1 MVHPLVDQLRFTRTE
16 FVRAMEGVTAA
27 EATQRFMPINCLS
40 WMVAHL
46 ASQEQ
51 NYWLLMAQGADKVI
65 DLQVNELAGYG
76 QPASTPDW
84 EYSWQ
89 VWRKVTHAADDYL
102 EQLNP
107 AVLQT
112 HFIYKDKPWRETVGT
127 MLWRN
132 IHHYWFHIGESQAVR
147 QLLGHT
153 NLPTFVG
160 NLSENPYRPE

>member
-1 MVHPLVDQLRFTRTE
+1 
-16 FVRAMEGVTAA
+16 
-27 EATQRFMPINCLS
+27 
-40 WMVAHL
+40 
-46 ASQEQ
+46 
-51 NYWLLMAQGADKVI
+51 
-65 DLQVNELAGYG
+65 
-76 QPASTPDW
+76 
-84 EYSWQ
+84 
-89 VWRKVTHAADDYL
+89 VWHQVTHAADDYL

-112 HFIYKDKPWRETVGT
+112 NFTYKDKPWRETVGT

-160 NLSENPYRPE
+160 DLSATPYRPE

>member
-1 MVHPLVDQLRFTRTE
+1 MAHPLVDQLRFTRAE
-16 FVRAMEGVTAA
+16 LVRAMEGVTAA

-46 ASQEQ
+46 ANQEQ
-51 NYWLLMAQGADKVI
+51 SYWLLMAQGADKVV
-65 DLQVNELAGYG
+65 DPQLNELVGYG

-89 VWRKVTHAADDYL
+89 VWRKVTQAADDYL
-102 EQLNP
+102 EQLTP
-107 AVLQT
+107 AVMQT
-112 HFIYKDKPWRETVGT
+112 HFTYKDKPWRETAGT

-132 IHHYWFHIGESQAVR
+132 IHHYWFHIGEAQAVR

-153 NLPTFVG
+153 NLPVFVG
-160 NLSENPYRPE
+160 DLSQNPYRPE